1 MHTLAAAAPHVPTL
15 ARLGVHDWGSLRALP
30 RGGMARRFGA
40 ALLDALD
47 CAYGQRPERYPWL
60 TVPEVFEDPQV
71 KHLNVTTALPTKF
84 GKNMH
89 FITQPVVLS
98 RTPSQVV
105 APAPGWGEHTDEV
118 LGELGF
124 SASAISGFHARGVV

>member
-1 MHTLAAAAPHVPTL
+1 MNQLIADEFPKKTVHQWVSLLNQAGVP
-15 ARLGVHDWGSLRALP
+15 AGP
-30 RGGMARRFGA
+30 I
-40 ALLDALD
+40 
-47 CAYGQRPERYPWL
+47 Y
-60 TVPEVFEDPQV
+60 TVPQVFEDPQV